1 MTSLIIEGGLFSEA
15 DVVKQTKNKAI
26 FRCPIQTFDEINSN
40 MRKYPRD
47 VLLDSFRACEERMT
61 KRAFYSELDHPLPTG
76 NAQIDGVR
84 QTTVLFKEAS
94 HIIRDYEF
102 GQNNTVMAEIETLST
117 HNGKDLLALLRD
129 QTGVGFSMRGL
140 GELVRLEDHNL
151 VKGPLQIVAYDA
163 VSMPSHKAAVVNF
176 GDMRF
181 EQAALMECADSGVVC
196 VGTKCFM
203 PDYFDKLIETKMI
216 DFHTTWV

>member
-1 MTSLIIEGGLFSEA
+1 MTSLIIESSLFAEA
-15 DVVKQTKNKAI
+15 DVVKQTQHKAI

-40 MRKYPRD
+40 KRLYPKD
-47 VLLDSFRACEERMT
+47 VLAESFRNCEERMR

-76 NAQIDGVR
+76 NSQVDGIR

-102 GQNNTVMAEIETLST
+102 GPNNTIMAEMETLTT

-129 QTGVGFSMRGL
+129 KTGVGFSMRGL
-140 GELVRLEDHNL
+140 GELVRMESHNL

-181 EQAALMECADSGVVC
+181 EQAALMECQNGVVC
-196 VGTKCFM
+196 VGNKCFM

-216 DFHTTWV
+216 EFHTTWV

>member
-1 MTSLIIEGGLFSEA
+1 MTSLIIESSLFAEA
-15 DVVKQTKNKAI
+15 DVVKQTQNKAI

-40 MRKYPRD
+40 KRKYPKD
-47 VLLDSFRACEERMT
+47 VLEESFRNCEDRMR

-76 NAQIDGVR
+76 NAQVDGIR

-102 GQNNTVMAEIETLST
+102 GPNNTIMAEMETLST

-129 QTGVGFSMRGL
+129 KTGVGFSMRGL
-140 GELVRLEDHNL
+140 GELVRMEAFNL

-163 VSMPSHKAAVVNF
+163 VSMPSHKSAVVNF

-181 EQAALMECADSGVVC
+181 EQTALMECQNGVVC
-196 VGTKCFM
+196 VGNQCFM
-203 PDYFDKLIETKMI
+203 PNYFDKLIENKMI
-216 DFHTTWV
+216 EFHNSWV

>member
-1 MTSLIIEGGLFSEA
+1 MTSLIIESGLFSEA
-15 DVVKQTKNKAI
+15 DVVKQTANKAI

-40 MRKYPRD
+40 KRKYPKQ
-47 VLLDSFRACEERMT
+47 VLSDSFKACEERMN

-76 NAQIDGVR
+76 NSQVDGIR
-84 QTTVLFKEAS
+84 QTTVLYKETS

-102 GQNNTVMAEIETLST
+102 GSNNTIMAEIETLST
-117 HNGKDLLALLRD
+117 SNGMNLLALLRD
-129 QTGVGFSMRGL
+129 KTGVGFSMRGL

-163 VSMPSHKAAVVNF
+163 VTMPSHKAAVVNF

-181 EQAALMECADSGVVC
+181 EQASLLECNNGVVC
-196 VGTKCFM
+196 VGNKCFV

-216 DFHTTWV
+216 EFHTRWV

>member
-1 MTSLIIEGGLFSEA
+1 MTSLIIEGGLFAEA
-15 DVVKQTKNKAI
+15 DIVKQTTNKAI

-40 MRKYPRD
+40 KRKYPRD
-47 VLLDSFRACEERMT
+47 VLLDSFQACEERMS

-102 GQNNTVMAEIETLST
+102 GANNTVMAELETLT
-117 HNGKDLLALLRD
+117 TTNGKNLLALLRD
-129 QTGVGFSMRGL
+129 NTGVGFSMRGM
-140 GELVRLEDHNL
+140 GELVRMEDHNL
-151 VKGPLQIVAYDA
+151 VKGPLQIIAYDA

-181 EQAALMECADSGVVC
+181 EQKALTECLNGVVC
-196 VGTKCFM
+196 VGNKCFM
-203 PDYFDKLIETKMI
+203 PDYFDKLVETKMI
-216 DFHTTWV
+216 EFHTSWV

>member
-1 MTSLIIEGGLFSEA
+1 MTSLIIEGGLFAEA
-15 DVVKQTKNKAI
+15 DVVKQTANKAI

-40 MRKYPRD
+40 KRKYPRD
-47 VLLDSFRACEERMT
+47 VLLDSFQACEERMS

-102 GQNNTVMAEIETLST
+102 GSNNTVMAELETLGTS
-117 HNGKDLLALLRD
+117 NGKNLLALLRD
-129 QTGVGFSMRGL
+129 NTGVGFSMRGM
-140 GELVRLEDHNL
+140 GELVRMEDHNL
-151 VKGPLQIVAYDA
+151 VKGPLQIIAYDA

-181 EQAALMECADSGVVC
+181 EQKSLTECVNGVVC
-196 VGTKCFM
+196 VGNKCFM
-203 PDYFDKLIETKMI
+203 PDYFDKLVETKMI
-216 DFHTTWV
+216 EFHTSWV

>member
-1 MTSLIIEGGLFSEA
+1 MTSLIIESGLFAEA
-15 DVVKQTKNKAI
+15 DLVKQTEHKAI

-40 MRKYPRD
+40 KRKYPRE
-47 VLLDSFRACEERMT
+47 VLSDSFKACEERMN

-76 NAQIDGVR
+76 NSQIDGVR

-102 GQNNTVMAEIETLST
+102 GDNNTVMAELETLTTS
-117 HNGKDLLALLRD
+117 NGKNLLALLRD
-129 QTGVGFSMRGL
+129 KTGVGFSMRGL

-163 VSMPSHKAAVVNF
+163 VTMPSHKAAVVNF

-181 EQAALMECADSGVVC
+181 EQAALMECVNGVVC
-196 VGTKCFM
+196 VGNKCFM

-216 DFHTTWV
+216 DFYGTWV

>member
-1 MTSLIIEGGLFSEA
+1 MTSLIIESSLFAEA
-15 DVVKQTKNKAI
+15 DVVKQTSNKAI

-40 MRKYPRD
+40 KRKYPRD
-47 VLLDSFRACEERMT
+47 VMSDSFRACEERMN

-76 NAQIDGVR
+76 NAQIDGIR

-102 GQNNTVMAEIETLST
+102 GGNNTIMAELETLTT
-117 HNGKDLLALLRD
+117 HNGLDLFALLKD
-129 QTGVGFSMRGL
+129 KTGVGFSMRGL
-140 GELVRLEDHNL
+140 GELVRMEDYNL

-181 EQAALMECADSGVVC
+181 EQHALMECANGIVC
-196 VGTKCFM
+196 VGNKCFV

-216 DFHTTWV
+216 NFHTRWV

>member
-1 MTSLIIEGGLFSEA
+1 MTSLIIESSLFAEA
-15 DVVKQTKNKAI
+15 DVVKQTDSKAI

-40 MRKYPRD
+40 KRLYPKT
-47 VLLDSFRACEERMT
+47 VLSDSFRACEDRMS

-102 GQNNTVMAEIETLST
+102 GANNTIMAELETLTT

-129 QTGVGFSMRGL
+129 KTGVGFSMRGL
-140 GELVRLEDHNL
+140 GELVRKEDHNL

-181 EQAALMECADSGVVC
+181 EQHALMECANGVVC
-196 VGTKCFM
+196 VGNKCFV

-216 DFHTTWV
+216 DFHTRWV

>member
-1 MTSLIIEGGLFSEA
+1 MTSLIIESGLFAEA
-15 DVVKQTKNKAI
+15 DVVKQTTNKAI

-40 MRKYPRD
+40 RRMYPRD
-47 VLLDSFRACEERMT
+47 VLSDSFKACEDRMN

-76 NAQIDGVR
+76 NSQIDGVR

-102 GQNNTVMAEIETLST
+102 GENNTVMAEIETLST
-117 HNGKDLLALLRD
+117 SNGKNLLALLRD
-129 QTGVGFSMRGL
+129 KTGVGFSMRGL

-181 EQAALMECADSGVVC
+181 EQSALMECTNGVVC
-196 VGTKCFM
+196 VGNKCFM

-216 DFHTTWV
+216 DFHTLWV

>member
-1 MTSLIIEGGLFSEA
+1 MTSLIIESGLFSEA
-15 DVVKQTKNKAI
+15 DIVKQTANKAI

-40 MRKYPRD
+40 RRKYPRE
-47 VLLDSFRACEERMT
+47 VLSDSFKACEERMN

-76 NAQIDGVR
+76 NSQIDGIR
-84 QTTVLFKEAS
+84 QTTVLYKETS

-102 GQNNTVMAEIETLST
+102 GNHNTIMAEIETLST
-117 HNGKDLLALLRD
+117 SNGKNLLALLRD
-129 QTGVGFSMRGL
+129 KTGVGFSMRGL

-163 VSMPSHKAAVVNF
+163 VTMPSHKAAVVNF

-181 EQAALMECADSGVVC
+181 EQASLLECNSGVVC
-196 VGTKCFM
+196 IGNKCFM

-216 DFHTTWV
+216 EFHTRWV

>member
-1 MTSLIIEGGLFSEA
+1 MTSLIIEGGLFAEA
-15 DVVKQTKNKAI
+15 DIVKQTTNKAI

-40 MRKYPRD
+40 LRFYPKD
-47 VLLDSFRACEERMT
+47 VLSDSFQACEERMT

-102 GQNNTVMAEIETLST
+102 GPNNTVMAEIETLST
-117 HNGKDLLALLRD
+117 INGKNLLALLRD
-129 QTGVGFSMRGL
+129 RTGVGFSMRGL
-140 GELVRLEDHNL
+140 GELIRMEDHNL

-181 EQAALMECADSGVVC
+181 EQQSLIECTSGVVC
-196 VGTKCFM
+196 VGNKCFM
-203 PDYFDKLIETKMI
+203 PDYFDKLVESKMI
-216 DFHTTWV
+216 EFHSRWV